1 MRKEIREEIEPMA
14 KELHKHNW
22 HPDERDA
29 IRDEFFLTEE
39 EADGVVE
46 ILAELEKEKR

>member
-1 MRKEIREEIEPMA
+1 MRKEIREEIEPLA
-14 KELHKHNW
+14 KELHEKNW

-46 ILAELEKEKR
+46 ILAELEKRKK